1 MDTISEPSIR
11 AGFIGAGMM
20 GRAHSVAARA
30 AGADLVAIAAS
41 TPERSAH
48 AARELGIRSGEAAEG
63 LLARDDLDVVHVV
76 SPNALHRPQAAAAL
90 AAGRHVICEKPLAT
104 SAADAREL
112 VAQARSAGVVAAVPF
127 VYRYYPMMREA
138 RARIAAGGSAVVSI
152 DARYLQDWLLAADDD
167 NWRADP
173 AAGGASRAFADIGSH
188 LFDAIEFMTGQRV
201 ARLQALT
208 SRVHDER
215 AGRRVDSE
223 DIAAVLFQLDG
234 GAPGVALVSQTAAGR
249 KNGHVIEI
257 HTRAESYRF
266 DQEEPGRLWV
276 GRRAGTELLERE
288 PDQLSPDAA
297 RLSLLPSGHPM
308 GYQDAFDAFVRD
320 AYAAIRGECPEG
332 LPTFVDGLRAAQLT
346 EAVLASAASGEW
358 VDTAPES

>member
-1 MDTISEPSIR
+1 MNTISEPAIR

-41 TPERSAH
+41 TPERSER
-48 AARELGIRSGEAAEG
+48 AARELGIAAGETTER
-63 LLARDDLDVVHVV
+63 LLARDDLDVVHVL
-76 SPNALHRPQAAAAL
+76 SPNTLHREQASAAL
-90 AAGRHVICEKPLAT
+90 AAGHHVICEKPLAT
-104 SAADAREL
+104 TADDATEL
-112 VAQARSAGVVAAVPF
+112 AEQARRAGVVAAVPF

-152 DARYLQDWLLAADDD
+152 DAQYLQDWMLSPDDD

-188 LFDAIEFMTGQRV
+188 LFDAIEFLTGQRV
-201 ARLQALT
+201 TRLQALT
-208 SRVHDER
+208 SRVYEER
-215 AGRRVDSE
+215 GGHAVDSE
-223 DIAAVLFQLDG
+223 DVAAVLFQLDR
-234 GAPGVALVSQTAAGR
+234 GAPGVALVSQMAAGR

-266 DQEEPGRLWV
+266 DQEEPGRLWI

-288 PDQLSPDAA
+288 AGQLAPDAA
-297 RLSLLPSGHPM
+297 RLSVLPSGHPM
-308 GYQDAFDAFVRD
+308 GYQDAFNAFVRD
-320 AYAAIRGECPEG
+320 AYAAVRGERPEG
-332 LPTFVDGLRAAQLT
+332 LPTFADGLRAAQLT
-346 EAVLASAASGEW
+346 DAVLASAASGEW
-358 VDTAPES
+358 VDTPPET